1 MPAAITVSELD
12 FRLGDDTEIFS
23 GLTATIPADLVGLV
37 GDNGIGKS
45 TFARI
50 LAGSLRAS
58 AGTVTGTDGAVY
70 IDQLLPHSTQRVD
83 SALDIASVRRAL
95 RRALDGEATGSDFD
109 LIGDDWDIEER
120 ALAALSELGLHLS
133 ASDLDRNLSSF
144 SGGQATRIGLAR
156 AVLVGDAWLIL
167 DEPSNN
173 LDEDG
178 RALLTTLL
186 TERRGPTLVIS
197 HDRTLLTQMN
207 SIIEMT
213 DRLRVY
219 GGNFDD
225 YEAMVAAEEEAKQ
238 QKVTDAKKSH
248 EVEKR
253 QRIELETKLA
263 RADRKAKRDKESKR
277 RPKIV
282 MNGLTNFAE
291 KSAAKRRGDK
301 AADEAA
307 AWDELT
313 AAKDALRRTSSVRL
327 DLPDTQVHSTKRV
340 LEISTAASATS
351 ERPQT
356 IVGPE
361 RIRLTGPNGAGKST
375 LLAAILATADGR
387 ASDGGAADD
396 RAADS
401 GAANGQA
408 TSGEG
413 ERDRAGGHTRFDSG
427 PPVAELFGDLDI
439 TVAAPT
445 AHLDQQYRLPG
456 ELTVM
461 EAVRSGNPQLDPHR
475 VHEVLAAMGLR
486 AGRTDQICRTLS
498 GGERFRVALASGLL
512 QDPAPQLL
520 ILDEPGNN
528 LDLSSL
534 EALVTAL
541 EGFGGAMVIVTHDDR
556 LASELS
562 VDTEWDVREFLRS
575 ESVDV
580 IR

>member
-1 MPAAITVSELD
+1 MPAAITVSGLD

-23 GLTATIPADLVGLV
+23 QLTATIPADLVGLV

-120 ALAALSELGLHLS
+120 ALAALSELGLHLR

-156 AVLVGDAWLIL
+156 AALVGDAWLIL

-340 LEISTAASATS
+340 LEISTAASAKS

-375 LLAAILATADGR
+375 LLAAILAAADGR

-401 GAANGQA
+401 G
-408 TSGEG
+408 
-413 ERDRAGGHTRFDSG
+413 G

>member
-1 MPAAITVSELD
+1 MPAAITVSGLD

-23 GLTATIPADLVGLV
+23 QLTATIPADLVGLV

-50 LAGSLRAS
+50 LAGRLPAS
-58 AGTVTGTDGAVY
+58 AGTVMGADSAVY

-83 SALDIASVRRAL
+83 SALDIASARQAL
-95 RRALDGEATGSDFD
+95 RRALSGEADQSDFE

-120 ALAALSELGLHLS
+120 ALAALADLGLHLS
-133 ASDLDRNLSSF
+133 LSDLDRSLSSF

-156 AVLVGDAWLIL
+156 AALVGDTWLIL

-186 TERRGPTLVIS
+186 TQRRGPTLVIS
-197 HDRTLLTQMN
+197 HDRTLLTHMS

-238 QKVTDAKKSH
+238 QKVTDAKKTHSI
-248 EVEKR
+248 EKR

-263 RADRKAKRDKESKR
+263 RADRKAKKDKENKR

-301 AADEAA
+301 ADDEAA
-307 AWDELT
+307 AWDELN

-327 DLPDTQVHSTKRV
+327 DLPDTLVHATKRV
-340 LEISTAASATS
+340 LEISTTASARA

-375 LLAAILATADGR
+375 LLAAILAASNGEAAEAQAAARGPHAAAGR
-387 ASDGGAADD
+387 IDSD
-396 RAADS
+396 
-401 GAANGQA
+401 
-408 TSGEG
+408 EH
-413 ERDRAGGHTRFDSG
+413 ERVESG
-427 PPVAELFGDLDI
+427 PPIAELFGALDI
-439 TVAAPT
+439 SVAVPT

-461 EAVRSGNPQLDPHR
+461 EAVRSGNPHLDPHR

-486 AGRTDQICRTLS
+486 AGRTDQICATLS

-556 LASELS
+556 LAAELS
-562 VDTEWDVREFLRS
+562 VDTEWDVREFLRT
-575 ESVDV
+575 ESVDMN
-580 IR
+580 R

>member
-1 MPAAITVSELD
+1 MPAAITVSGLD

-23 GLTATIPADLVGLV
+23 QLTASIPADLVGLV

-50 LAGSLRAS
+50 LAGRLPAS
-58 AGTVTGTDGAVY
+58 AGTVMGADSAVY

-83 SALDIASVRRAL
+83 SALDIASARQAL
-95 RRALDGEATGSDFD
+95 RRALSGEADQSDFE

-120 ALAALSELGLHLS
+120 ALAALADLGLHLS
-133 ASDLDRNLSSF
+133 LSDLDRSLSSF

-156 AVLVGDAWLIL
+156 AALVGDTWLIL

-186 TERRGPTLVIS
+186 TQRRGPTLVIS
-197 HDRTLLTQMN
+197 HDRTLLTHMS

-238 QKVTDAKKSH
+238 QKVTDAKKTHSI
-248 EVEKR
+248 EKR

-263 RADRKAKRDKESKR
+263 RADRKAKKDKENKR

-301 AADEAA
+301 ADDEAA
-307 AWDELT
+307 AWDELN

-327 DLPDTQVHSTKRV
+327 DLPETLVHATKRV
-340 LEISTAASATS
+340 LEISTTASARA

-356 IVGPE
+356 VVGPE

-375 LLAAILATADGR
+375 LLAAILAASNGEAAEAQAAARGPHAAAGR
-387 ASDGGAADD
+387 IDSD
-396 RAADS
+396 
-401 GAANGQA
+401 
-408 TSGEG
+408 EH
-413 ERDRAGGHTRFDSG
+413 ERVESG
-427 PPVAELFGDLDI
+427 PPIAELFGALDI
-439 TVAAPT
+439 SVAVPT

-461 EAVRSGNPQLDPHR
+461 EAVRSGNPHLDPHR

-486 AGRTDQICRTLS
+486 AGRTDQICATLS

-556 LASELS
+556 LAAELS
-562 VDTEWDVREFLRS
+562 VDTEWDVREFLRT
-575 ESVDV
+575 ESVDMN
-580 IR
+580 R

>member
-1 MPAAITVSELD
+1 MPAAITVSGLD

-23 GLTATIPADLVGLV
+23 QLTATIPADLVGLV

-45 TFARI
+45 TFARV
-50 LAGSLRAS
+50 LAGRLPAS
-58 AGTVTGTDGAVY
+58 AGTVMGADSAVY

-83 SALDIASVRRAL
+83 SALDIASARQAL
-95 RRALDGEATGSDFD
+95 RRALSGEADQSDFE

-120 ALAALSELGLHLS
+120 ALAALADLGLHLS
-133 ASDLDRNLSSF
+133 LSDLDRSLSSF

-156 AVLVGDAWLIL
+156 AALVGDTWLIL

-186 TERRGPTLVIS
+186 TQRRGPTLVIS
-197 HDRTLLTQMN
+197 HDRTLLTHMN

-238 QKVTDAKKSH
+238 QKVTDAKKTHSI
-248 EVEKR
+248 EKR

-263 RADRKAKRDKESKR
+263 RADRKAKKDKENKR

-301 AADEAA
+301 ADDEAA
-307 AWDELT
+307 AWDELN

-327 DLPDTQVHSTKRV
+327 DLPDTLVHATKRV
-340 LEISTAASATS
+340 LEISTTASARA

-356 IVGPE
+356 VVGPE

-375 LLAAILATADGR
+375 LLAAILAASNGEAAEAQAAARGPHAAAGR
-387 ASDGGAADD
+387 IDSD
-396 RAADS
+396 
-401 GAANGQA
+401 
-408 TSGEG
+408 EH
-413 ERDRAGGHTRFDSG
+413 ERVESG
-427 PPVAELFGDLDI
+427 PPIAELFGALDI
-439 TVAAPT
+439 SVAVPT

-461 EAVRSGNPQLDPHR
+461 EAVRSGNPHLDPHR

-486 AGRTDQICRTLS
+486 AGRTDQICATLS

-556 LASELS
+556 LAAELS
-562 VDTEWDVREFLRS
+562 VDTEWDVREFLRT
-575 ESVDV
+575 ESVDMN
-580 IR
+580 R

>member
-1 MPAAITVSELD
+1 MPTAITVSELD
-12 FRLGDDTEIFS
+12 YRLGDDTEIFS

-50 LAGSLRAS
+50 LAGRLRAS
-58 AGTVTGTDGAVY
+58 SGTVTGADGAVY

-83 SALDIASVRRAL
+83 SALDIASVRQALGRAL
-95 RRALDGEATGSDFD
+95 AGEATGADFD
-109 LIGDDWDIEER
+109 LIGDDWDIEAR
-120 ALAALSELGLHLS
+120 ALAALSELGLQLNV
-133 ASDLDRNLSSF
+133 SDLDRSLSSF
-144 SGGQATRIGLAR
+144 SGGQATRIGLTR
-156 AVLVGDAWLIL
+156 AALVGDAWLIL

-248 EVEKR
+248 EVEKL

-340 LEISTAASATS
+340 LEISTAASAKS

-375 LLAAILATADGR
+375 LLAAILAAADGR

-401 GAANGQA
+401 G
-408 TSGEG
+408 
-413 ERDRAGGHTRFDSG
+413 G

-475 VHEVLAAMGLR
+475 VREVLAAMGLR
-486 AGRTDQICRTLS
+486 AGRTGQICSTLS

-580 IR
+580 NI

>member
-1 MPAAITVSELD
+1 MSTAITVSELD
-12 FRLGDDTEIFS
+12 YRLGDDTEIFA
-23 GLTATIPADLVGLV
+23 GLTAAIPADLVGLV
-37 GDNGIGKS
+37 GDNGIGKT

-50 LAGSLRAS
+50 LAGRLRAS
-58 AGTVTGTDGAVY
+58 AGTVTGADGAVY

-83 SALDIASVRRAL
+83 AALGIAPVRLALGRAL
-95 RRALDGEATGSDFD
+95 AGEATGADFD

-133 ASDLDRNLSSF
+133 VSDLDRSLRSF

-156 AVLVGDAWLIL
+156 AALVGDAWLIL

-186 TERRGPTLVIS
+186 TDRRGLTLVIS
-197 HDRTLLTQMN
+197 HDRTLLEQMT

-213 DRLRVY
+213 DQLRVY

-225 YEAMVAAEEEAKQ
+225 FEAMVAAEEEAKQ

-248 EVEKR
+248 RIEKR

-263 RADRKAKRDKESKR
+263 RSEQKGAKDKLNRR
-277 RPKIV
+277 RPRIAANA
-282 MNGLTNFAE
+282 MAHFAE

-307 AWDELT
+307 AWDDLT

-327 DLPDTQVHSTKRV
+327 DLPDTQVHASKRV
-340 LEISTAASATS
+340 LEISTAASARS
-351 ERPQT
+351 ERNQT

-375 LLAAILATADGR
+375 LLAAILA
-387 ASDGGAADD
+387 
-396 RAADS
+396 
-401 GAANGQA
+401 AANERGPH
-408 TSGEG
+408 GEDKG
-413 ERDRAGGHTRFDSG
+413 DTCGGHAGTETG
-427 PPVAELFGDLDI
+427 PPIVELFGDLDI
-439 TVAAPT
+439 TVAAAA

-562 VDTEWDVREFLRS
+562 VDTEWDVREFLRTAA
-575 ESVDV
+575 VD
-580 IR
+580 

>member
-133 ASDLDRNLSSF
+133 ASDLDRSLSSF

-375 LLAAILATADGR
+375 LLAAILAAADGR

-401 GAANGQA
+401 G
-408 TSGEG
+408 
-413 ERDRAGGHTRFDSG
+413 G

-556 LASELS
+556 LAAELS
-562 VDTEWDVREFLRS
+562 VDTEWDVREFLRT
-575 ESVDV
+575 ESVDMN
-580 IR
+580 R

>member
-1 MPAAITVSELD
+1 MPAAITVSGLD

-23 GLTATIPADLVGLV
+23 QLTATIPADLVGLV

-50 LAGSLRAS
+50 LAGRLPAS
-58 AGTVTGTDGAVY
+58 AGTVMGADSAVY

-83 SALDIASVRRAL
+83 SALDIASARQAL
-95 RRALDGEATGSDFD
+95 RRALSGEADQSDFE

-120 ALAALSELGLHLS
+120 ALAALADLGLHLS
-133 ASDLDRNLSSF
+133 LSDLDRSLSSF

-156 AVLVGDAWLIL
+156 AALVGDTWLIL

-186 TERRGPTLVIS
+186 TQRRGPTLVIS
-197 HDRTLLTQMN
+197 HDRTLLTHMS

-238 QKVTDAKKSH
+238 QKVTDAKKTHSI
-248 EVEKR
+248 EKR

-263 RADRKAKRDKESKR
+263 RADRKAKKDKENKR

-301 AADEAA
+301 ADDEAA
-307 AWDELT
+307 AWDELN

-327 DLPDTQVHSTKRV
+327 DLPDTLVHATKRV
-340 LEISTAASATS
+340 LEISTTASARA

-356 IVGPE
+356 VVGPE

-375 LLAAILATADGR
+375 LLAAILAASNGEAAEAQAAARGPHAAAGR
-387 ASDGGAADD
+387 IDSD
-396 RAADS
+396 
-401 GAANGQA
+401 
-408 TSGEG
+408 EH
-413 ERDRAGGHTRFDSG
+413 ERVESG
-427 PPVAELFGDLDI
+427 PPIAELFGALDI
-439 TVAAPT
+439 SVAVPT

-461 EAVRSGNPQLDPHR
+461 EAVRSGNPHLDPHR

-486 AGRTDQICRTLS
+486 AGRTDQICATLS

-556 LASELS
+556 LAAELS
-562 VDTEWDVREFLRS
+562 VDTEWDVREFLCT
-575 ESVDV
+575 ESVDMN
-580 IR
+580 R

>member
-156 AVLVGDAWLIL
+156 AALVGDAWLIL

-375 LLAAILATADGR
+375 LLAAILAAADGR

-401 GAANGQA
+401 G
-408 TSGEG
+408 
-413 ERDRAGGHTRFDSG
+413 G

-562 VDTEWDVREFLRS
+562 VDNEWDVREFLRS

>member
-1 MPAAITVSELD
+1 MPAAITVSGLD

-23 GLTATIPADLVGLV
+23 QLTATIPADLVGLV

-50 LAGSLRAS
+50 LAGRLPAS
-58 AGTVTGTDGAVY
+58 AGTVMGADSAVY

-83 SALDIASVRRAL
+83 SALDIASARQAL
-95 RRALDGEATGSDFD
+95 RRALSGEADQSDFE

-120 ALAALSELGLHLS
+120 ALAALADLGLHLS
-133 ASDLDRNLSSF
+133 LSDLDRSLSSF

-156 AVLVGDAWLIL
+156 AALVGDTWLIL

-186 TERRGPTLVIS
+186 TQRRGPTLVIS
-197 HDRTLLTQMN
+197 HDRTLLTHMS

-238 QKVTDAKKSH
+238 QKVTDAKKTHSI
-248 EVEKR
+248 EKR

-263 RADRKAKRDKESKR
+263 RADRKAKKDKENKR

-301 AADEAA
+301 ADDEAA
-307 AWDELT
+307 AWDELN

-327 DLPDTQVHSTKRV
+327 DLPDTLVHATKRV
-340 LEISTAASATS
+340 LEISTTASARA

-356 IVGPE
+356 VVGPE

-375 LLAAILATADGR
+375 LLAAILAASNGEAAEAQAAARGPHAAAGR
-387 ASDGGAADD
+387 IDSD
-396 RAADS
+396 
-401 GAANGQA
+401 
-408 TSGEG
+408 EH
-413 ERDRAGGHTRFDSG
+413 ERVESG
-427 PPVAELFGDLDI
+427 PPIAELFGALDI
-439 TVAAPT
+439 SVAVPT

-461 EAVRSGNPQLDPHR
+461 EAVRSGNPHLDPHR

-556 LASELS
+556 LAAELS
-562 VDTEWDVREFLRS
+562 VDTEWDVREFLRT
-575 ESVDV
+575 ESVDMN
-580 IR
+580 R

>member
-156 AVLVGDAWLIL
+156 AALVGDAWLIL

-197 HDRTLLTQMN
+197 HDRTLLTRMN

-340 LEISTAASATS
+340 LEISTAASAKS

-375 LLAAILATADGR
+375 LLAAILAAADGR

-401 GAANGQA
+401 G
-408 TSGEG
+408 
-413 ERDRAGGHTRFDSG
+413 G

>member
-156 AVLVGDAWLIL
+156 AALVGDAWLIL

-375 LLAAILATADGR
+375 LLAAILAAADGR

-401 GAANGQA
+401 G
-408 TSGEG
+408 
-413 ERDRAGGHTRFDSG
+413 G

>member
-1 MPAAITVSELD
+1 MPAAITVSGLD

-23 GLTATIPADLVGLV
+23 QLTATIPADLVGLV

-50 LAGSLRAS
+50 LAGRLPAS
-58 AGTVTGTDGAVY
+58 AGTVMGADSAVY

-83 SALDIASVRRAL
+83 SALDIASARQAL
-95 RRALDGEATGSDFD
+95 RRALSGEADQSDFE

-120 ALAALSELGLHLS
+120 ALAALADLGLHLS
-133 ASDLDRNLSSF
+133 LSDLDRSLSSF

-156 AVLVGDAWLIL
+156 AALVGDTWLIL

-186 TERRGPTLVIS
+186 TQRRGPTLVIS
-197 HDRTLLTQMN
+197 HDRTLLTHMS

-238 QKVTDAKKSH
+238 QKVTDAKKTHSI
-248 EVEKR
+248 EKR

-263 RADRKAKRDKESKR
+263 RADRKAKKDKENKR

-301 AADEAA
+301 ADDEAA
-307 AWDELT
+307 AWDELN

-327 DLPDTQVHSTKRV
+327 DLPDTLVHATKRV
-340 LEISTAASATS
+340 LEISTTASARA

-356 IVGPE
+356 VVGPE

-375 LLAAILATADGR
+375 LLAAILAASNGEAAEAQAAARGPHAAAGR
-387 ASDGGAADD
+387 IDSD
-396 RAADS
+396 
-401 GAANGQA
+401 
-408 TSGEG
+408 EH
-413 ERDRAGGHTRFDSG
+413 ERVESG
-427 PPVAELFGDLDI
+427 PPIAELFGALDI
-439 TVAAPT
+439 SVAVPT

-461 EAVRSGNPQLDPHR
+461 EAVRSGNPHLDPHR

-486 AGRTDQICRTLS
+486 AGRTDQICATLS
-498 GGERFRVALASGLL
+498 GGERFRVALASGLV

-556 LASELS
+556 LAAELS
-562 VDTEWDVREFLRS
+562 VDTEWDVREFLRT
-575 ESVDV
+575 ESVDMN
-580 IR
+580 R

>member
-133 ASDLDRNLSSF
+133 ASDLDRSLSSF

-156 AVLVGDAWLIL
+156 AALVGDAWLIL

-301 AADEAA
+301 ADDEAA
-307 AWDELT
+307 AWDELN

-327 DLPDTQVHSTKRV
+327 DLPDTLVHATKRV
-340 LEISTAASATS
+340 LEISTTASARA

-375 LLAAILATADGR
+375 LLAAILA
-387 ASDGGAADD
+387 
-396 RAADS
+396 
-401 GAANGQA
+401 AANGEAAEAQA
-408 TSGEG
+408 AARGPHAAAGRIDSDEH
-413 ERDRAGGHTRFDSG
+413 ERVESG
-427 PPVAELFGDLDI
+427 PPIAELFGALDI
-439 TVAAPT
+439 SVAVPT

-461 EAVRSGNPQLDPHR
+461 EAVRSGNPHLDPHR

-486 AGRTDQICRTLS
+486 AGRTDQICATLS

-556 LASELS
+556 LAAELS
-562 VDTEWDVREFLRS
+562 VDTEWDVREFLRT
-575 ESVDV
+575 ESVDMN
-580 IR
+580 R

>member
-156 AVLVGDAWLIL
+156 AALVGDAWLIL

-301 AADEAA
+301 ADDEAA
-307 AWDELT
+307 AWDELN

-327 DLPDTQVHSTKRV
+327 DLPDTLVHATKRV
-340 LEISTAASATS
+340 LEISTTASARA

-375 LLAAILATADGR
+375 LLAAILA
-387 ASDGGAADD
+387 
-396 RAADS
+396 
-401 GAANGQA
+401 AANGEAAEAQA
-408 TSGEG
+408 AARGPHAAAGRIDSDEH
-413 ERDRAGGHTRFDSG
+413 ERVESG
-427 PPVAELFGDLDI
+427 PPIAELFGALDI
-439 TVAAPT
+439 SVAVPT

-461 EAVRSGNPQLDPHR
+461 EAVRSGNPHLDPHR

-486 AGRTDQICRTLS
+486 AGRTDQICATLS

-556 LASELS
+556 LAAELS
-562 VDTEWDVREFLRS
+562 VDTEWDVREFLRT
-575 ESVDV
+575 ESVDMN
-580 IR
+580 R

>member
-83 SALDIASVRRAL
+83 SALDIVSVRRAL

-156 AVLVGDAWLIL
+156 AALVGDAWLIL

-340 LEISTAASATS
+340 LEISTAASAKS

-375 LLAAILATADGR
+375 LLAAILAAADGR

-401 GAANGQA
+401 G
-408 TSGEG
+408 
-413 ERDRAGGHTRFDSG
+413 G

-556 LASELS
+556 LAAELS
-562 VDTEWDVREFLRS
+562 VDTEWDVREFLRT
-575 ESVDV
+575 ESVDMN
-580 IR
+580 R

>member
-1 MPAAITVSELD
+1 MPAAITVSGLD

-23 GLTATIPADLVGLV
+23 QLTATIPADLVGLV

-50 LAGSLRAS
+50 LAGRLPAS
-58 AGTVTGTDGAVY
+58 AGTVMGADSAVY

-83 SALDIASVRRAL
+83 SALDIASARQAL
-95 RRALDGEATGSDFD
+95 RRALSGEADQSDFE

-120 ALAALSELGLHLS
+120 ALAALADLGLHLS
-133 ASDLDRNLSSF
+133 LSDLDRSLSSF

-156 AVLVGDAWLIL
+156 AALVGDTWLIL

-186 TERRGPTLVIS
+186 TQRRGPTLVIS
-197 HDRTLLTQMN
+197 HDRTLLTHMS

-238 QKVTDAKKSH
+238 QKVTDAKKTHSI
-248 EVEKR
+248 EKR

-263 RADRKAKRDKESKR
+263 RADRKAKKDKGNKR

-301 AADEAA
+301 ADDEAA
-307 AWDELT
+307 AWDELN

-327 DLPDTQVHSTKRV
+327 DLPDTLVHATKRV
-340 LEISTAASATS
+340 LEISTTASARA

-375 LLAAILATADGR
+375 LLAAILA
-387 ASDGGAADD
+387 
-396 RAADS
+396 
-401 GAANGQA
+401 AANGEAAEAQA
-408 TSGEG
+408 AARGPHAAAGRIDSDEH
-413 ERDRAGGHTRFDSG
+413 ERVESG
-427 PPVAELFGDLDI
+427 PPIAELFGALDI
-439 TVAAPT
+439 SVAVPT

-461 EAVRSGNPQLDPHR
+461 EAVRSGNPHLDPHR

-486 AGRTDQICRTLS
+486 AGRTDQICATLS

>member
-1 MPAAITVSELD
+1 MPAAITVSGLD

-23 GLTATIPADLVGLV
+23 QLTATIPADLVGLV

-50 LAGSLRAS
+50 LAGRLPAS
-58 AGTVTGTDGAVY
+58 AGTVMGADSAVY

-83 SALDIASVRRAL
+83 SALDIASARQAL
-95 RRALDGEATGSDFD
+95 RRALSGEADQSDFE

-120 ALAALSELGLHLS
+120 ALAALADLGLHLS
-133 ASDLDRNLSSF
+133 LSDLDRSLSSF

-156 AVLVGDAWLIL
+156 AALVGDTWLIL

-186 TERRGPTLVIS
+186 TQRRGPTLVIS
-197 HDRTLLTQMN
+197 HDRTLLTHMS

-238 QKVTDAKKSH
+238 QKVTDAKKTHSI
-248 EVEKR
+248 EKR

-263 RADRKAKRDKESKR
+263 RADRKAKKDKGNKR

-301 AADEAA
+301 ADDEAA
-307 AWDELT
+307 AWDELN

-327 DLPDTQVHSTKRV
+327 DLPDTLVHATKRV
-340 LEISTAASATS
+340 LEISTTASARA

-375 LLAAILATADGR
+375 LLAAILA
-387 ASDGGAADD
+387 
-396 RAADS
+396 
-401 GAANGQA
+401 AANGEAAEAQA
-408 TSGEG
+408 AARGPHAAAGRIDSDEH
-413 ERDRAGGHTRFDSG
+413 ERVESG
-427 PPVAELFGDLDI
+427 PPIAELFGALDI
-439 TVAAPT
+439 SVAVPT

-461 EAVRSGNPQLDPHR
+461 EAVRSGNPHLDPHR

-486 AGRTDQICRTLS
+486 AGRTDQICATLS

-556 LASELS
+556 LAAELS
-562 VDTEWDVREFLRS
+562 VDTEWDVREFLRT
-575 ESVDV
+575 ESVDMN
-580 IR
+580 R

>member
-1 MPAAITVSELD
+1 MPAAITVSGLD

-23 GLTATIPADLVGLV
+23 QLTATIPADLVGLV

-50 LAGSLRAS
+50 LAGRLPAS
-58 AGTVTGTDGAVY
+58 AGTVMGADSAVY

-83 SALDIASVRRAL
+83 SALDIASARQAL
-95 RRALDGEATGSDFD
+95 RRALSGEADQSDFE

-120 ALAALSELGLHLS
+120 ALAALADLGLHLS
-133 ASDLDRNLSSF
+133 LSDLDRSLSSF

-156 AVLVGDAWLIL
+156 AALVGDTWLIL

-186 TERRGPTLVIS
+186 TQRRGPTLVIS
-197 HDRTLLTQMN
+197 HDRTLLTHMS

-238 QKVTDAKKSH
+238 QKVTDAKKTHSI
-248 EVEKR
+248 EKR

-263 RADRKAKRDKESKR
+263 RADRKAKKDKENKR

-301 AADEAA
+301 ADDEAA
-307 AWDELT
+307 AWDELN

-327 DLPDTQVHSTKRV
+327 DLPDTLVHATKRV
-340 LEISTAASATS
+340 LEISTTASARA

-356 IVGPE
+356 VVGPE

-375 LLAAILATADGR
+375 LLAAILAASNGEAAEAQAAARGPHAAAGR
-387 ASDGGAADD
+387 IDSD
-396 RAADS
+396 
-401 GAANGQA
+401 
-408 TSGEG
+408 EH
-413 ERDRAGGHTRFDSG
+413 ERVESG
-427 PPVAELFGDLDI
+427 PPIAELFGALDI
-439 TVAAPT
+439 SVAVPT

-461 EAVRSGNPQLDPHR
+461 EAVRSGNPHLDPHR

-486 AGRTDQICRTLS
+486 AGRTDQICATLS

-556 LASELS
+556 LAAELS
-562 VDTEWDVREFLRS
+562 VDTEWDVREFLRT
-575 ESVDV
+575 ESVDMN
-580 IR
+580 R

>member
-133 ASDLDRNLSSF
+133 ASDLDRSLSSF

-156 AVLVGDAWLIL
+156 AALVGDAWLIL

-401 GAANGQA
+401 G
-408 TSGEG
+408 
-413 ERDRAGGHTRFDSG
+413 G

>member
-1 MPAAITVSELD
+1 MPAAITVSGLD

-23 GLTATIPADLVGLV
+23 QLTATIPADLVGLV

-50 LAGSLRAS
+50 LAGRLPAS
-58 AGTVTGTDGAVY
+58 AGTVMGADSAVY

-83 SALDIASVRRAL
+83 SALDIASARQAL
-95 RRALDGEATGSDFD
+95 RRALSGEADQSDFE

-120 ALAALSELGLHLS
+120 ALAALADLGLHLS
-133 ASDLDRNLSSF
+133 LSDLDRSLSSF

-156 AVLVGDAWLIL
+156 AALVGDTWLIL

-186 TERRGPTLVIS
+186 TQRRGPTLVIS
-197 HDRTLLTQMN
+197 HDRTLLTHMN

-238 QKVTDAKKSH
+238 QKVTDAKKTHSI
-248 EVEKR
+248 EKR

-263 RADRKAKRDKESKR
+263 RADRKAKKDKENKR

-301 AADEAA
+301 ADDEAA
-307 AWDELT
+307 AWDELN

-327 DLPDTQVHSTKRV
+327 DLPDTLVHATKRV
-340 LEISTAASATS
+340 LEISTTASARA

-356 IVGPE
+356 VVGPE

-375 LLAAILATADGR
+375 LLAAILAASNGEAAEAQAAARGPHAAAGR
-387 ASDGGAADD
+387 IDSD
-396 RAADS
+396 
-401 GAANGQA
+401 
-408 TSGEG
+408 EH
-413 ERDRAGGHTRFDSG
+413 ERVESG
-427 PPVAELFGDLDI
+427 PPIAELFGALDI
-439 TVAAPT
+439 SVAVPT

-556 LASELS
+556 LAAELS
-562 VDTEWDVREFLRS
+562 VDTEWDVREFLRT
-575 ESVDV
+575 ESVDMN
-580 IR
+580 R

>member
-70 IDQLLPHSTQRVD
+70 IDQLLPHSTRRVD

-156 AVLVGDAWLIL
+156 AALVGDAWLIL

-263 RADRKAKRDKESKR
+263 RAARKAKRDKESKR

-340 LEISTAASATS
+340 LEISTAASAKS

-375 LLAAILATADGR
+375 LLAAILAAADGR
-387 ASDGGAADD
+387 ASDGGAADG

-401 GAANGQA
+401 G
-408 TSGEG
+408 
-413 ERDRAGGHTRFDSG
+413 G

>member
-1 MPAAITVSELD
+1 MPSAITVSELD

-23 GLTATIPADLVGLV
+23 GLTATVPADLVGLV

-156 AVLVGDAWLIL
+156 AALVGDAWLIL

-186 TERRGPTLVIS
+186 TERCGPTLVIS

-263 RADRKAKRDKESKR
+263 RAARKAKRDKESKR

-340 LEISTAASATS
+340 LEISTAASAKS

-375 LLAAILATADGR
+375 LLAAILAAADGR
-387 ASDGGAADD
+387 ASDGGAADG

-401 GAANGQA
+401 G
-408 TSGEG
+408 
-413 ERDRAGGHTRFDSG
+413 G

-580 IR
+580 NI

>member
-1 MPAAITVSELD
+1 MPAAITVSGLD

-23 GLTATIPADLVGLV
+23 QLTATIPADLVGLV

-50 LAGSLRAS
+50 LAGRLPAS
-58 AGTVTGTDGAVY
+58 AGTVMGADSAVY

-83 SALDIASVRRAL
+83 SALDIASARQAL
-95 RRALDGEATGSDFD
+95 RRALSGEADQSDFE

-120 ALAALSELGLHLS
+120 ALAALADLGLHLS
-133 ASDLDRNLSSF
+133 LSDLDRSLSSF

-156 AVLVGDAWLIL
+156 AALVGDTWLIL

-186 TERRGPTLVIS
+186 TQRRGPTLVIS
-197 HDRTLLTQMN
+197 HDRTLLTHMS

-238 QKVTDAKKSH
+238 QKVTDAKKTHSI
-248 EVEKR
+248 EKR

-263 RADRKAKRDKESKR
+263 RADRKAKKDKENKR

-340 LEISTAASATS
+340 LEISTAASAKS

-375 LLAAILATADGR
+375 LLAAILAAADGR
-387 ASDGGAADD
+387 ASEGGAADD

-401 GAANGQA
+401 G
-408 TSGEG
+408 
-413 ERDRAGGHTRFDSG
+413 G

-556 LASELS
+556 LAAELS
-562 VDTEWDVREFLRS
+562 VDTEWDVREFLRT
-575 ESVDV
+575 ESVDMN
-580 IR
+580 R

>member
-83 SALDIASVRRAL
+83 SALDIVSVRRAL

-156 AVLVGDAWLIL
+156 AALVGDAWLIL

-340 LEISTAASATS
+340 LEISTAASAKS

-375 LLAAILATADGR
+375 LLAAILAAADGR

-401 GAANGQA
+401 G
-408 TSGEG
+408 
-413 ERDRAGGHTRFDSG
+413 G

-580 IR
+580 NR

>member
-1 MPAAITVSELD
+1 MPAAITVSGLD

-23 GLTATIPADLVGLV
+23 QLTATIPADLVGLV

-50 LAGSLRAS
+50 LACRLRTS
-58 AGTVTGTDGAVY
+58 AGTITGADSAVY

-83 SALDIASVRRAL
+83 SALDIASARQAL
-95 RRALDGEATGSDFD
+95 RRALSGEADQSDFE

-120 ALAALSELGLHLS
+120 ALAALADLGLHLS
-133 ASDLDRNLSSF
+133 LSDLDRSLSSF

-156 AVLVGDAWLIL
+156 AALVGDTWLIL

-186 TERRGPTLVIS
+186 TQRRGPTLVIS
-197 HDRTLLTQMN
+197 HDRTLLTHMN

-238 QKVTDAKKSH
+238 QKVTDAKKTHSI
-248 EVEKR
+248 EKR

-263 RADRKAKRDKESKR
+263 RADRKAKKDKENKR

-301 AADEAA
+301 ADDEAA
-307 AWDELT
+307 AWDELN

-327 DLPDTQVHSTKRV
+327 DLPDTLVHATKRV
-340 LEISTAASATS
+340 LEISTTASARA

-356 IVGPE
+356 VVGPE

-375 LLAAILATADGR
+375 LLAAILAASNGEAAEAQAAARGPHAAAGR
-387 ASDGGAADD
+387 IDSD
-396 RAADS
+396 
-401 GAANGQA
+401 
-408 TSGEG
+408 EH
-413 ERDRAGGHTRFDSG
+413 ERVESG
-427 PPVAELFGDLDI
+427 PPIAELFGALDI
-439 TVAAPT
+439 SVAVPT

-461 EAVRSGNPQLDPHR
+461 EAVRSGNPHLDPHR

-486 AGRTDQICRTLS
+486 AGRTDQICATLS

-556 LASELS
+556 LAAELS
-562 VDTEWDVREFLRS
+562 VDTEWDVREFLRT
-575 ESVDV
+575 ESVDMN
-580 IR
+580 R